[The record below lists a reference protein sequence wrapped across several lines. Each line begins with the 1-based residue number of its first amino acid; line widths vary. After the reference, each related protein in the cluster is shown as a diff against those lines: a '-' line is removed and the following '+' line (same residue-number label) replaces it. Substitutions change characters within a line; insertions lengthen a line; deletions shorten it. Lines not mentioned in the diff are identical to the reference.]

1 MPAIKE
7 AESTTAASRLL
18 NALGL
23 RTDERPELFRETA
36 DAATDTDLPFFLV
49 LLLSG
54 LIATLGLVLNSTA
67 VVIGAMLVAP
77 LLGPLMGLSLSVA
90 VGDGRLFVQTMATV
104 LVGATAVVALAA
116 LVTWALPIDTVTE
129 QIAART
135 TPNILDLL
143 IAIASGLA
151 GAVVIASRESRL
163 SGSIPG
169 VAVAVALVPPLG
181 VAGFGIGTGLQWS
194 LITGSLLLFGA
205 NLAGI
210 VLSGLVVFL
219 LVGMSRAEIVETA
232 ARWHME
238 LRSSGLARSC
248 ERLPMLGDGGAASS
262 PLKRILLT
270 MGFVALV
277 SLPLAKSF
285 GHYVREVR
293 LNQAADAAERT
304 LEADGR
310 TLVVNRSVA
319 EEGEG
324 GTVTF
329 RVTTQRRV
337 PEDEQ
342 TALSNQMTRRTG
354 RRVTLRLVQIVV
366 PSGRLRAAADAL
378 PVAPVDAGAASTTA
392 DLLTPLEERL
402 AGIGGEILLPPG
414 VRLLGSALTVAS
426 GQPPSLEVTYGA
438 ATALSPDAEALVA
451 GQASRA
457 VALDPAAARA
467 RWVRLGEQPLPE
479 PAVLLSLLSAH
490 PTLNAT
496 LRRPERRAAD
506 YAGLPFREPRLVR
519 EDGAA
524 ELRLCVRTTAE
535 QRGCPVPTPAPPAVT
550 APQLPGPLSPA
561 VLQTSSTN
569 RP

>member
-1 MPAIKE
+1 MTSVTE
-7 AESTTAASRLL
+7 TNNTTAASRLL

-23 RTDERPELFRETA
+23 RTDERPELFRDTA
-36 DAATDTDLPFFLV
+36 DAATDADLPFFLV

-90 VGDGRLFVQTMATV
+90 VGDGRLFIQTLVTI
-104 LVGATAVVALAA
+104 LVGAAAVVALAA
-116 LVTWALPIDTVTE
+116 LVTWALPVDTVTE

-143 IAIASGLA
+143 IAVASGLA

-194 LITGSLLLFGA
+194 LISGSLLLFGA

-210 VLSGLVVFL
+210 VLSGLLVFL
-219 LVGMSRAEIVETA
+219 LVGMARHEVVETA

-238 LRSSGLARSC
+238 LRSSGLARAC
-248 ERLPMLGDGGAASS
+248 ERLPLPGDGGAASS
-262 PLKRILLT
+262 PINRILLT
-270 MGFVALV
+270 LGFVILV
-277 SLPLAKSF
+277 SLPLARSF
-285 GHYVREVR
+285 GHFVREVR

-310 TLVVNRSVA
+310 TLVVNRSIT
-319 EEGEG
+319 EEGAG

-337 PEDEQ
+337 PESEQ
-342 TALSNQMTRRTG
+342 TDLSDQMSLVVG
-354 RRVTLRLVQIVV
+354 KPVALRLVQIVV
-366 PSGRLRAAADAL
+366 PSGQLRQAADAL
-378 PVAPVDAGAASTTA
+378 PVAPVTTMPTETTA
-392 DLLTPLEERL
+392 DLLAPLEDRL
-402 AGIGGEILLPPG
+402 RQAGGDTLLPPG
-414 VRLLGSALTVAS
+414 ASLLGSALTVAP
-426 GQPPSLEVTYGA
+426 GQPPVLEVTYGA
-438 ATALSPDAEALVA
+438 AARLSPDAEALVRE
-451 GQASRA
+451 Q
-457 VALDPAAARA
+457 AARA
-467 RWVRLGEQPLPE
+467 LSLEAGNARALWVPLGEQPLPNVQE
-479 PAVLLSLLSAH
+479 VGALRALLLRYPLLSAS
-490 PTLNAT
+490 LIG
-496 LRRPERRAAD
+496 PERTAQARAVLVAALPAGRAALSTGD
-506 YAGLPFREPRLVR
+506 PA
-519 EDGAA
+519 
-524 ELRLCVRTTAE
+524 LRLCVRAAGAAP
-535 QRGCPVPTPAPPAVT
+535 GCPPPAAST
-550 APQLPGPLSPA
+550 DPA
-561 VLQTSSTN
+561 ATPQTSATS